1 MTRTRKLKK
10 VMRKK
15 RKGGAAAEPSS
26 KPYVVG
32 IEHCDQ
38 STIDVPSKYVVDQS
52 TGERVKKGVLKF
64 VLSGHSYNPGDTFET
79 TLVNI
84 FRIGVSDE
92 NRNGL
97 VYCPVDVNVYQSLMD
112 NMFNKGLHTVSAQQ
126 TALPN
131 QSGKMF
137 ENCVISNY
145 DTTGHVDST
154 AGVYLYDNSDEH
166 SDKSIL
172 IPVLLFDK
180 TKLHSITLQYIA
192 SFIEVHFGQSLLYT
206 IICRNYYGPNQNRA
220 RRNQKHVLV
229 NTFGK
234 VISF

>member
-1 MTRTRKLKK
+1 MKNTEAFRLKFLK
-10 VMRKK
+10 SVNLTSSPFLEIK
-15 RKGGAAAEPSS
+15 RKRLEKFISDNAHLPVQGTDEWLDVRRFNIGGSEMSVITGDGGFSNIKKLIAS
-26 KPYVVG
+26 KSG
-32 IEHCDQ
+32 LINF
-38 STIDVPSKYVVDQS
+38 
-52 TGERVKKGVLKF
+52 TGQLATRW
-64 VLSGHSYNPGDTFET
+64 
-79 TLVNI
+79 
-84 FRIGVSDE
+84 
-92 NRNGL
+92 
-97 VYCPVDVNVYQSLMD
+97 
-112 NMFNKGLHTVSAQQ
+112 
-126 TALPN
+126 
-131 QSGKMF
+131 GKMF

-220 RRNQKHVLV
+220 QRNQKHVLV